1 MSRRQAVMGSVALTA
16 GLIVAACSP
25 TPTIP
30 SGADRAVEIDIDGMS
45 FVPDRLELRRGET
58 VAFVVNNPDDIVHEL
73 FIGSEEDQDAH
84 RAQHLG
90 AADADQVL
98 IPHLG
103 YGIYVDA
110 HGTGVMT
117 YHFARSGEF
126 MIGCHL
132 PGHWEAGMVAHIR
145 VTD

>member
-1 MSRRQAVMGSVALTA
+1 MFRTVSGIGAVAVLLGAM
-16 GLIVAACSP
+16 AACSP
-25 TPTIP
+25 APPIP
-30 SGADRAVEIDIDGMS
+30 SGADRVIEIDIDGMS
-45 FVPDRLELRRGET
+45 FVPDRLEVSRGET
-58 VAFVVNNPDDIVHEL
+58 VAFVVNNPDDIIHEL
-73 FIGSEEDQDAH
+73 FVGTEQDQRAH

-90 AADADQVL
+90 AAEADQIL

-110 HGTGVMT
+110 RGSGVLT
-117 YHFARSGEF
+117 YHFAQAGEF

-132 PGHWEAGMVAHIR
+132 PGHWEAGMVAYIT